1 MAAGWSLRPSSRRAH
16 SLEARAQWA
25 PAPQDDVRAPQDEV
39 HWCVDLVQTSDAQYR
54 APRCRLRFT
63 HRTPESIWFARK
75 ASPLGLQSPAAV
87 LERIMNKAACSMTD
101 RVRMRHPRAH
111 TSGYRHD
118 ICTTI
123 SGHFP
128 QTNPKSANE
137 AKRENVGKTTFE
149 NERADLREQN
159 SYRSPPD
166 CNSATR
172 RADYRADI
180 SSSTRVGGV
189 SPAMN

>member
-1 MAAGWSLRPSSRRAH
+1 M
-16 SLEARAQWA
+16 
-25 PAPQDDVRAPQDEV
+25 RAPQDEV

-101 RVRMRHPRAH
+101 RSPNEASSRAYLRLP
-111 TSGYRHD
+111 SWL
-118 ICTTI
+118 CTTI